1 MGSPRFPAHAAMSKL
16 DAVHAA
22 AINQANFFARVA
34 DFICART
41 PVGAYREA
49 ARDKPLRD
57 ALWAPHWHTLRDA
70 SERDAALFMCFLLAC
85 SMLRIDVWR
94 AAAAIRQS
102 TDPQQS
108 MRLFLAERGLLPSAA
123 FDDAA
128 SAPAPEVAEP
138 PRREPGAG
146 L

>member
-1 MGSPRFPAHAAMSKL
+1 MSRL
-16 DAVHAA
+16 DAHHAA
-22 AINQANFFARVA
+22 AISQAHFFARVA

-49 ARDKPLRD
+49 ARDKHGRH
-57 ALWAPHWHTLRDA
+57 ALWAPHWSALRDA

-85 SMLRIDVWR
+85 SMLRIDVPR

-102 TDPQQS
+102 TDPQHS

-128 SAPAPEVAEP
+128 NESPHPPAPPEGD
-138 PRREPGAG
+138 GAAAG
-146 L
+146 GHP